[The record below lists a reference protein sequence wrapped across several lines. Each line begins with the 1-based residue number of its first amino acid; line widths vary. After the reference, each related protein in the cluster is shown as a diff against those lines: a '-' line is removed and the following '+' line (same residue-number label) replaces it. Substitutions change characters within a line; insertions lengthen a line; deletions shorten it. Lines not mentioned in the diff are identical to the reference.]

1 MCCNLLGLCDKVAPS
16 GHIHASQHKL
26 TDFVPH
32 EGCSRTAIHCCMR
45 THSSGGD
52 TGSAEEQLALFAL
65 HRVLQDEV
73 AFGAEQVVRDAFAQ
87 EAGRFKPHFCY
98 VMLDGEITMPA
109 EARSTRVILLT
120 SVLSTTV
127 AAFCMNPFEV
137 IKTQL
142 MAGDR
147 HQSLSQS
154 TTRLL
159 RTHGPLVL
167 FRGAHLSIVT
177 SACSNSIYFLLY
189 ENLKTWMVSQIG
201 HFGFG
206 LSAFVSRTVAVT
218 VMLPVEILKTRAYV
232 RAEAGSLW
240 KFHGLQ
246 TQVWRDLL
254 WSSVFWQLFEESSR
268 WTRSLGYSDTFS
280 NTVPAS
286 LAGLVA
292 SLITHPLDV
301 LKTRLQ
307 LHIPYSEFPLQGLS
321 DLRKSSGWRF
331 LFTGLTVRCLRTALS
346 LPLFMYVYTHS
357 RAYLVAKASG
367 EP

>member
-1 MCCNLLGLCDKVAPS
+1 
-16 GHIHASQHKL
+16 
-26 TDFVPH
+26 
-32 EGCSRTAIHCCMR
+32 
-45 THSSGGD
+45 
-52 TGSAEEQLALFAL
+52 
-65 HRVLQDEV
+65 
-73 AFGAEQVVRDAFAQ
+73 
-87 EAGRFKPHFCY
+87 
-98 VMLDGEITMPA
+98 MPA
-109 EARSTRVILLT
+109 AARSSRVIILT

-147 HQSLSQS
+147 HQSLSQ
-154 TTRLL
+154 TTIRLL
-159 RTHGPLVL
+159 QKHGPLVL
-167 FRGAHLSIVT
+167 FRGAHLSMVT

-189 ENLKTWMVSQIG
+189 ENLKSWMVSQIG

-206 LSAFVSRTVAVT
+206 ISAFVSRTVAVT

-232 RAEAGSLW
+232 KAEAGSLW
-240 KFHGLQ
+240 QFQGLQ
-246 TQVWRDLL
+246 SQVWRDLL

-268 WTRSLGYSDTFS
+268 WTRALGYSDTFS

-286 LAGLVA
+286 LAGIAA
-292 SLITHPLDV
+292 SLLTHPLDV

-307 LHIPYSEFPLQGLS
+307 LHFPCSEFPPTGL
-321 DLRKSSGWRF
+321 LELGRASGWRF
-331 LFTGLTVRCLRTALS
+331 LFTGLTVRCLRTGLS

-357 RAYLVAKASG
+357 RAYLVAKASV